1 MAVDRAS
8 IVAAYPALENVPDT
22 LLDDAIA
29 YAADR
34 VYRAAGL
41 PYDSTQETITA
52 RWRRLDFQAWPVT
65 MCFPHRVASVSR
77 VQFNDEQVAE
87 SDYALYR
94 DAGQIE
100 VRHYFVWD
108 TTAEIDY
115 IPQDQ
120 NALRDAVQR
129 QVATL
134 YLARTTQYL
143 PVAGGIEPMKGS
155 AWAQEDQA
163 VSRLLVRIQDLNLPQ
178 SHEYKQ
184 MGGG

>member
-8 IVAAYPALENVPDT
+8 VQAAYTALEVPDT

-29 YAADR
+29 YAEDR
-34 VYRAAGL
+34 VYRVAGL
-41 PYDSTQETITA
+41 PYDSTRETITA
-52 RWRRLDFQAWPVT
+52 TWRRLDYQAWPVT
-65 MCFPHRVASVSR
+65 MNFPHRVASVSR
-77 VQFNDEQVAE
+77 VEFNGEQIGPG
-87 SDYALYR
+87 DYALYR

-129 QVATL
+129 QIATL
-134 YLARTTQYL
+134 YLARTMQYL
-143 PVAGGIEPMKGS
+143 PVAGGADPMKGS
-155 AWAQEDQA
+155 SWEQEDAALQ
-163 VSRLLVRIQDLNLPQ
+163 RMQFRIQDLNLPQ
-178 SHEYKQ
+178 SHQYLV
-184 MGGG
+184 MGG